1 MLQLNQPLSAAE
13 AELLIQC
20 LNDMIDAVPA
30 DASSNKQ
37 YFVKHTA
44 LLSAKQKL
52 QSQTYDCFYREE
64 ITSMVFALDK
74 LCRKCSSHLA
84 ESLSPEQAADIGK
97 HLFLAATT
105 RAKLKKVKSH
115 LF

>member
-13 AELLIQC
+13 AELLMRC

-37 YFVKHTA
+37 YFIKHTA

-74 LCRKCSSHLA
+74 LCRKCSSHLT
-84 ESLSPEQAADIGK
+84 ESLTPEQTAEIGRQ
-97 HLFLAATT
+97 LRLAATI
-105 RAKLKKVKSH
+105 RSKLKKVKSR